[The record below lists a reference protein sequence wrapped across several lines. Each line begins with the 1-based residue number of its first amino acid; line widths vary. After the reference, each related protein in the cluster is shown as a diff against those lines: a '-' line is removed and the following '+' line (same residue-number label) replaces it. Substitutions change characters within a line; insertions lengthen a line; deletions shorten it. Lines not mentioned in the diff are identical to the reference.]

1 MSGGNWKG
9 MFKAVQDGDL
19 GLVEYYLRAG
29 IDPNYQHPEFMAS
42 AVVESIRFNHMDI
55 LAELL
60 KNGAD
65 PKIKEIFG
73 GDTPLSVAKEKNNQK
88 AIDLINSYLQKMQSE

>member
-1 MSGGNWKG
+1 MSGGNLKG
-9 MFKAVQDGDL
+9 MFKALQDGDL
-19 GLVEYYLRAG
+19 GLVEFYLRAG

-42 AVVESIRFNHMDI
+42 SVVENILYNHMDI

-73 GDTPLSVAKEKNNQK
+73 EDTPLSLAKEKNNQK
-88 AIDLINSYLQKMQSE
+88 AIDLINSYL

>member
-42 AVVESIRFNHMDI
+42 AVVESIRYNHMDI

-60 KNGAD
+60 KMGQIQ
-65 PKIKEIFG
+65 KLKRFLVEIRHS
-73 GDTPLSVAKEKNNQK
+73 L
-88 AIDLINSYLQKMQSE
+88 